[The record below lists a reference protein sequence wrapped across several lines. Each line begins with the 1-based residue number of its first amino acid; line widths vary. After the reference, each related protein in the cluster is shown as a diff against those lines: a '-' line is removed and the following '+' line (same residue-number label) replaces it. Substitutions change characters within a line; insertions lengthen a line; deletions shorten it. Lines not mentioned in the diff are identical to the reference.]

1 MRQLQFGISRLFHH
15 RPNRNARARRRRLEL
30 VVLLAFLSGAAVDTA
45 GAAPSSQAQPA
56 AWTVYHGNLAG
67 TGVASSVA
75 SVTTSAPR
83 WTSPVLDGQLYGEP
97 LVFGD
102 RVFVGTEDNT
112 VYGLSATTGAVIWS
126 THLGAP
132 VPASSLPCG
141 DITPDVGITGTPVI
155 DPTRSEIF
163 VVADELIKGVS
174 THTLVGLSTTSGNVE
189 LTQDVDPPGANPA
202 ALLQR
207 TGLTLADGQVVFGMG
222 GNDGDCSTY
231 RGRVVAENEAGGAP
245 SYFTVDAAAGQSQ
258 GAVWMGGAA
267 PAVDASGNIWV
278 GVGNGSVS
286 SASQPYDNSDSV
298 LELSPSLKLLQF
310 FAPSTWPQNNADDLD
325 MSIAPALLSDGQV
338 VLAGKSRIVYLLN
351 GSDLGGIGGQ
361 EASLPSGCTDDIDG
375 GTAVVGTTVFLPC
388 VSGIV
393 AVQAT
398 QSPAALTLLWNSRTG
413 GGPPVVAAGLVWT
426 IGQNGLLYGLDPSTG
441 KVSQKASVGVPANH
455 FPTPGVGDGL
465 LVVAGATKLVAFA
478 TASATTSTTT
488 SPSTTSTSGS
498 PHRSV
503 TSTRPHSGGI
513 APGVVAGIVA
523 VVVVLLAGIGWGTRR
538 RRRGRP

>member
-1 MRQLQFGISRLFHH
+1 
-15 RPNRNARARRRRLEL
+15 
-30 VVLLAFLSGAAVDTA
+30 
-45 GAAPSSQAQPA
+45 
-56 AWTVYHGNLAG
+56 
-67 TGVASSVA
+67 
-75 SVTTSAPR
+75 
-83 WTSPVLDGQLYGEP
+83 
-97 LVFGD
+97 
-102 RVFVGTEDNT
+102 
-112 VYGLSATTGAVIWS
+112 
-126 THLGAP
+126 
-132 VPASSLPCG
+132 
-141 DITPDVGITGTPVI
+141 
-155 DPTRSEIF
+155 
-163 VVADELIKGVS
+163 
-174 THTLVGLSTTSGNVE
+174 
-189 LTQDVDPPGANPA
+189 
-202 ALLQR
+202 
-207 TGLTLADGQVVFGMG
+207 MG

-441 KVSQKASVGVPANH
+441 KVSQEASVGVPANH